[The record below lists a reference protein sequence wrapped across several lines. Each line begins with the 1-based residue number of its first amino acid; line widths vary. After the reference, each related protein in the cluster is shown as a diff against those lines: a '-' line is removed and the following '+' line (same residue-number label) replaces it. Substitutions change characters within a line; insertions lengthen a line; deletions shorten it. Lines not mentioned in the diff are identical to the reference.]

1 MLNQNYRLRVAV
13 TLVWGGPV
21 YNYVELTGA
30 ASLTEARAQ
39 VRERYRHA
47 YAVAFPDANPI

>member
-13 TLVWGGPV
+13 TLVPGGPV